1 MKQDYQIAALVHSRL
16 VSDIVYKET
25 LQLGWNI
32 HIVTTSYETALDDAQ
47 AIFDQGY
54 EVLLCHGGF
63 REAVFKKFGK
73 RTVVIDRSQT
83 DLIKALS
90 RARELSRTVALT
102 AHINEVPDF
111 AFMESL
117 LDMRIVPVR
126 YDDKDDLEEKIN
138 SVMKSGVRV
147 FVGGGGTGRIVN
159 QLGGQVI
166 LDEPQAVNIR
176 NAVSR
181 AISIAENLRMEQS
194 NLANIQAMFHYSKEG
209 VLCLSAQREIAFYN
223 TQALTFLRVDSAQAL
238 PRLFAA
244 LHLDAV
250 LEGAPPCIDKVL
262 SINGKNVLINTF
274 PLTISST
281 VNGAVCFIH
290 DVQSL
295 QKINRKIDTDL
306 SSRGLVSNYM
316 VDDILGGTHAMA
328 KLKENI
334 TRYGPT
340 DISVYI
346 HGETGS
352 GKELVAHALHA
363 ASKRSRQPFVVVNCA
378 ALPDPLLES
387 ELFGYEEGAFTG
399 AKRGGKEGLF
409 EMANGGTLFF
419 DEIGDMSHAVQLRL
433 LRVLDAK
440 EIMHV
445 GGNRFIPVN
454 VRVLCASHK
463 QLLDLLKAGAFRMD
477 LYFRLAGVCLD
488 VPPLRERLD
497 DIPLLVAGVLRRY
510 GKSAA
515 ALTPTIMQT
524 MKEYAWPGNIRELM
538 AVMESYLV
546 LLGDKEACSE
556 SFEEVFRRRNLIF
569 SGEKSGTLAE
579 SVAAHRLTV
588 ALKALQQHGGDRK
601 KAAKALDIS
610 YSSLRRILEAPVAEQ

>member
-1 MKQDYQIAALVHSRL
+1 MTQDYQIAALVHSKL
-16 VSDIVYKET
+16 VSDIVYRET

-32 HIVTTSYETALDDAQ
+32 HIVVTSYETALDDAQ
-47 AIFDQGY
+47 NIFDQGY

-63 REAVFKKFGK
+63 REAVFKKYGR
-73 RTVVIDRSQT
+73 RTVVIDRSET

-90 RARELSRTVALT
+90 RAKTLSDTVALT
-102 AHINEVPDF
+102 AHMNEAPDLV
-111 AFMESL
+111 FMESL
-117 LDMRIVPVR
+117 LDMHIVPVR
-126 YDDKDDLEEKIN
+126 YDNRDELEEAIKRI
-138 SVMKSGVRV
+138 MKTGVRV

-159 QLGGQVI
+159 RLGGQVI

-176 NAVSR
+176 NAISR
-181 AISIAENLRMEQS
+181 ALTIAENLRMEQS
-194 NLANIQAMFHYSKEG
+194 NLSNIQAMFQYSKEG
-209 VLCLSAQREIAFYN
+209 VICLSAQREIVFYN
-223 TQALTFLRVDSAQAL
+223 GQALTFLRATAPQDL
-238 PRLFAA
+238 PRFFAA
-244 LHLDAV
+244 LQLDGV
-250 LEGAPPCIDKVL
+250 LEGGPACLDQVV
-262 SINGKNVLINTF
+262 SINNKHLLINTF
-274 PLTISST
+274 PLTISSG

-306 SSRGLVSNYM
+306 SSRGLVANYS
-316 VDDILGGTHAMA
+316 VTDIIGQSPPMI

-334 TRYGPT
+334 LRYAPT
-340 DISVYI
+340 DIPVYI

-363 ASKRSRQPFVVVNCA
+363 ASNRTKQPFVVVNCA

-445 GGNRFIPVN
+445 GGNRFIPIN
-454 VRVLCASHK
+454 VRIICASHK
-463 QLLDLLKAGAFRMD
+463 QLLTLLKAGDFRMD
-477 LYFRLAGVCLD
+477 LYFRLAGLCLD
-488 VPPLRERLD
+488 VPPLRERMD
-497 DIPLLVAGVLRRY
+497 DIPELVNSIFKRY
-510 GKSAA
+510 GKNTA
-515 ALTPTIMQT
+515 ALTPKITRTMQQ
-524 MKEYAWPGNIRELM
+524 YVWPGNVRELM

-546 LLGDKEACSE
+546 LLGANQACTD
-556 SFEEVFRRRNLIF
+556 SFEEVFRHRNLLF
-569 SGEKSGTLAE
+569 ANDHPCTLSE
-579 SVAAHRLTV
+579 SVAAHRRV
-588 ALKALQQHGGDRK
+588 IILKELERNGGDRQ
-601 KAAKALDIS
+601 KAAKALGIS
-610 YSSLRRILEAPVAEQ
+610 YSSLRRILEKA